1 MTKATN
7 PNDFGV
13 LDFTDK
19 NKRVCIK
26 VDENLYFN
34 IHANDTYFQVIP
46 HKDGEFLNEQGFTW
60 LHTHNPR

>member
-1 MTKATN
+1 MPEATN
-7 PNDFGV
+7 PNDYGT

-34 IHANDTYFQVIP
+34 IFANDTHFQVVP
-46 HKDGEFLNEQGFTW
+46 FKDGEYLND
-60 LHTHNPR
+60 

>member
-1 MTKATN
+1 MTDATN
-7 PNDFGV
+7 PNDYGT

-34 IHANDTYFQVIP
+34 IFANDTYFQVVP
-46 HKDGEFLNEQGFTW
+46 FKDGEFLNDQGLTW
-60 LHTHNPR
+60 KHTYNPR